1 MNVKQAYAQ
10 WAEQYDTNLNK
21 TRDLEA
27 ISLRKTLPGLGFKSC
42 LEIGC
47 GTGKNTQWLSGKTQ
61 HLTAVDLTEEML
73 EKAKE
78 KVQASH
84 VVFVA
89 ADITQPWDFCSQTYD
104 LVTFSL
110 VLEHI
115 EDIHTVF
122 KKVAMVTDPGALVY
136 VGELHPFRQYGGSKA
151 RFETEEGTTVVT
163 CFTHH
168 LSAFTSAAAE
178 AGFGIEA
185 VNEFFDDDDR
195 TKVPRILTLLFR
207 KGEG

>member
-195 TKVPRILTLLFR
+195 SKVPRILTLLFR
-207 KGEG
+207 KVES

>member
-1 MNVKQAYAQ
+1 MDVQQAYAQ

-27 ISLRKTLPGLGFKSC
+27 ISLRKTLEHMNAVNC
-42 LEIGC
+42 LEVGC
-47 GTGKNTQWLSGKTQ
+47 GTGKNTQWLAGKTQ

-78 KVQASH
+78 KVHAPH
-84 VVFVA
+84 VAFVA
-89 ADITQPWDFCSQTYD
+89 ADITQPWDFCTQTYD

-115 EDIHTVF
+115 EDIYTVF
-122 KKVAMVTDPGALVY
+122 KKVALTTDPGALVY

-151 RFETEEGTTVVT
+151 RFETEAGTTVVT

-168 LSAFTSAAAE
+168 FSEFTGAAAE

-195 TKVPRILTLLFR
+195 SKVPRILTFLFR
-207 KGEG
+207 KLL

>member
-1 MNVKQAYAQ
+1 MDVKQAYTQ
-10 WAEQYDTNLNK
+10 WAKVYDTNLNK

-27 ISLRKTLPGLGFKSC
+27 LALRKILDHTAIINC

-47 GTGKNTQWLSGKTQ
+47 GTGKNTQWLAEKVH

-73 EKAKE
+73 ERAKE
-78 KVQASH
+78 KVNAAN
-84 VVFVA
+84 VEFIT
-89 ADITQPWDFCSQTYD
+89 ADINKPWNFCRKTYD

-115 EDIHTVF
+115 EDIHAIF
-122 KKVAMVTDPGALVY
+122 KKVALVIHPGARVY

-151 RFETEEGTTVVT
+151 RFETEAGTTEVA

-168 LSAFTSAAAE
+168 LSDFTGAATE
-178 AGFGIEA
+178 AGFVIER
-185 VNEFFDDDDR
+185 VEEYFDEDNR
-195 TKVPRILTLLFR
+195 GKVPRILILLFR
-207 KGEG
+207 KR

>member
-1 MNVKQAYAQ
+1 MNVKEAYAQ
-10 WAEQYDTNLNK
+10 WADQYDTNLNK

-27 ISLRKTLPGLGFKSC
+27 VSLFKTLAGSRFNSC

-47 GTGKNTQWLSGKTQ
+47 GTGKNTQWLAEITQ
-61 HLTAVDLTEEML
+61 QLTAVDLTREML
-73 EKAKE
+73 DKAKE
-78 KVQASH
+78 KVQATH
-84 VVFVA
+84 VQFMA
-89 ADITQPWDFCSQTYD
+89 ADITKPWDFCTQSYD

-115 EDIHTVF
+115 EDLHAIF
-122 KKVAMVTDPGALVY
+122 KKVAQVTNPGARVY

-168 LSAFTSAAAE
+168 FSEFAGAAAG
-178 AGFGIEA
+178 AGFAIER
-185 VNEFFDDDDR
+185 VDEYFDEDDR

-207 KGEG
+207 KG

>member
-1 MNVKQAYAQ
+1 MEVKQAYAQ

-27 ISLRKTLPGLGFKSC
+27 ISLQKTLEPVDFMSC

-47 GTGKNTQWLSGKTQ
+47 GTGKNTRWLAEKTR

-73 EKAKE
+73 QKAKE
-78 KVQASH
+78 KVQESH
-84 VVFVA
+84 VQFMA
-89 ADITQPWDFCSQTYD
+89 ADITHPWDFCTQTYD

-115 EDIHTVF
+115 EDIHAIF
-122 KKVAMVTDPGALVY
+122 KKVALVTNPGAHVY

-151 RFETEEGTTVVT
+151 RFETEDGTTVVT

-168 LSAFTSAAAE
+168 LSEFTGATAE
-178 AGFGIEA
+178 AGFVIER
-185 VNEFFDDDDR
+185 VNEFFDEDDR

-207 KGEG
+207 RAEA